1 MIVISSLAPP
11 GGEKRNVF
19 IFFKM
24 TSRVGMDVFLPSN
37 RIEEEIPPVYTPG
50 KMPTGKNVTGKL
62 YTTADSAIA
71 SSMNSTTSMNSTHMN
86 STIEQNLTRYK

>member
-24 TSRVGMDVFLPSN
+24 TSRIGMDVFLPSN

-62 YTTADSAIA
+62 DTTAVSAIVI
-71 SSMNSTTSMNSTHMN
+71 SMNSLNIS
-86 STIEQNLTRYK
+86 ERYELLKLTPGRPA